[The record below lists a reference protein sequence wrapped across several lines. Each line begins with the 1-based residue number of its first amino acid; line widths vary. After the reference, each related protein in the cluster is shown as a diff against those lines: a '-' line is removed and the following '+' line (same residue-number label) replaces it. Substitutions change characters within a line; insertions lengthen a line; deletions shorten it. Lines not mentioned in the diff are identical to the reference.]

1 MTALGIDIGGTGCKC
16 VAFRADGRQ
25 LALHYLEYP
34 NPSGNVNLNA
44 RTLRDCVFSV
54 IEGCVKEL
62 EHPEDV
68 VSITVS
74 SFGESFVPVDQAG
87 NPLTDIIMYFAD
99 SDSAV
104 FTEKVA
110 EIGGEKISDIT
121 RVLPDASYSLAKMLA
136 APEKTDKFLFV
147 ASYIVHA
154 LSGKA
159 VCDVSLACRS
169 LLYDVRQNCWS
180 EELLEQT
187 GISRERLPEV
197 LPTGGKVGQILPE
210 MAQKLGLPETT
221 LVVMGSHDQIV
232 NALGAGV
239 TEVNDAV
246 NPTGTCECIAPLF
259 RDIPG
264 RDFIAKNFA
273 CVPYLNSGCYVTYA
287 YNISGGSA
295 VRWFRDALAKHLKD
309 QAKEENCSIYDI
321 LNRVCPTEP
330 TNLIV
335 LPFVQGMGGTPD
347 ISTSATASISGL
359 TTSTTLPEIY
369 RGLLEGLC
377 FEMLYNLEAMEENGV
392 IPRRLYACGGGARS
406 RIWLQIKADVW
417 NREIIPVETEE
428 TGAMGSAILGFA
440 AVMGET
446 DLLTMA
452 KRFVRH
458 GQPIRPNAARHACY
472 VKQYQRYKRLRKFYL
487 EEVYEDGIESLYRP

>member
-1 MTALGIDIGGTGCKC
+1 MIALGIDIGGTGCKS
-16 VAFRADGRQ
+16 VAFRDDGTQ

-44 RTLRDCVFSV
+44 LTLRDCVFSV
-54 IEGCVKEL
+54 ILGCVREL
-62 EHPEDV
+62 EHPEEV
-68 VSITVS
+68 VSVTVS

-99 SDSAV
+99 SESTA

-110 EIGGEKISDIT
+110 AIGAEKISEIT

-136 APEKTDKFLFV
+136 APEETDKFLFV

-169 LLYDVRQNCWS
+169 LLYDVKNNCWS
-180 EELLEQT
+180 EDLLKET
-187 GISRERLPEV
+187 GIAAEKLPEV
-197 LPTGGKVGQILPE
+197 LPTGGRVGPILPE
-210 MAQKLGLPETT
+210 MAEKLGLGRETI
-221 LVVMGSHDQIV
+221 VVMGSHDQIV
-232 NALGAGV
+232 NALGSGV
-239 TEVNDAV
+239 TEVDDAV

-259 RDIPG
+259 REIPG
-264 RDFIAKNFA
+264 KDFIEKNFA

-295 VRWFRDALAKHLKD
+295 VRWFRDALAMHLKD
-309 QAKEENCSIYDI
+309 QAKAENCSIYDI
-321 LNRVCPTEP
+321 LNRVCPKDP
-330 TNLIV
+330 TSLIV

-359 TTSTTLPEIY
+359 TTATTLPEIY

-377 FEMLYNLEAMEENGV
+377 FEMRFNLEAMEENGV
-392 IPRRLYACGGGARS
+392 IPQRLYACGGGARS
-406 RIWLQIKADVW
+406 KVWLQLKADIW

-440 AVMGET
+440 AVTGERNV
-446 DLLTMA
+446 LRLA
-452 KRFVRH
+452 KQFVRQ
-458 GQPIRPNAARHACY
+458 GQPIRPASANQAHY
-472 VKQYQRYKRLRKFYL
+472 DQQYRRYKRLRQFYL
-487 EEVYEDGIESLYRP
+487 EEVY